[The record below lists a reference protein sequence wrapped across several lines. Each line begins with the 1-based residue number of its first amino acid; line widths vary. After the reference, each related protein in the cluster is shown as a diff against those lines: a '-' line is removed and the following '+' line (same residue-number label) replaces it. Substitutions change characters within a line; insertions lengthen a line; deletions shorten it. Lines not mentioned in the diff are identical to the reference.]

1 MEGSMS
7 EYWIH
12 LDGLELLARQ
22 LRNDGKTSTIT
33 DRLIANSS
41 FLSTVAS
48 TTSIELP
55 SIPWEYDTIDSSDVE
70 EERFNV
76 HNGLEV
82 TYGITYSLARL
93 MRRIVARSQ
102 NIAFYVSQDMPLPTS
117 LIAACSKL
125 SDDISEWSID
135 SEPLSELFVLD
146 SERDCHISLQLAR
159 SHLLAFAHS
168 LRVYYHTRILPCSSS
183 EMSHYVEMV
192 AHHLMTIESIKSEAN
207 YDSNVAATITW
218 PGFIASCEAK
228 QGSERD
234 VWCRW
239 WNGMLRHRIGNIP
252 HLWNIVQKA
261 WSLRDDEGSTEVP
274 GWIPALRA
282 TGKRVLAI

>member
-1 MEGSMS
+1 MS

-12 LDGLELLARQ
+12 LDGLERLARQ
-22 LRNDGKTSTIT
+22 LRTDGKTSTMT

-48 TTSIELP
+48 TTSMELP
-55 SIPWEYDTIDSSDVE
+55 SIPWEHDTIDSSDVE
-70 EERFNV
+70 EERFNA
-76 HNGLEV
+76 HHGLEV

-102 NIAFYVSQDMPLPTS
+102 NISFYVSKDMPLPTS
-117 LIAACSKL
+117 LIAACTKL

-135 SEPLSELFVLD
+135 TEPLSELFLLD
-146 SERDCHISLQLAR
+146 SERDRHISLQLAR
-159 SHLLAFAHS
+159 SHLLAFAHC

-183 EMSHYVEMV
+183 EMSRYVEIV
-192 AHHLMTIESIKSEAN
+192 AQHLMNIENIKSEAN
-207 YDSNVAATITW
+207 FDSNVAATITW
-218 PGFIASCEAK
+218 PGFIASCEAR

-234 VWCRW
+234 VWRRW

-274 GWIPALRA
+274 GWMPALRA